1 MRADRL
7 LSLLMLLQT
16 RGRQTARWLA
26 EALEVSERTIY
37 RDVEALSVAG
47 VPVYTER
54 GPGGGVALLES
65 YRTTLTGLNEGEVQA
80 LFMLTIP
87 NALTDLGVSGE
98 LKAALLKLSAA
109 LPATWREDE
118 QRVRQRIYLDATPWS
133 HTGSSQPHLQAIYR
147 AVWEDRRLALTFQP
161 RFGTSF
167 TRTVDAYALVA
178 KGDVWYLVALQAGRP
193 RVFPLAGILAAG
205 VCEDRFE
212 RRPDFDLIAFWDAWC
227 AAASERPAY
236 PVTVRAAPEL
246 LPSLPL
252 FFGEQI
258 RQQVEQAGPPDSE
271 GWIKL
276 DLAFD
281 SLHAARSSLLGFG
294 RAVEVLAPEP
304 LRLSLADYA
313 RQIAALYDRD
323 EEAGKAALRG
333 ENLKKGIKPGFN
345 NGLFG

>member
-16 RGRQTARWLA
+16 RGRQTARRLA

-37 RDVEALSVAG
+37 RDLEALSTAG
-47 VPVYTER
+47 VPVYAER

-87 NALTDLGVSGE
+87 TALAELGVSGE
-98 LKAALLKLSAA
+98 LKAALLKLAAA
-109 LPATWREDE
+109 LPASRREAE
-118 QRVRQRIYLDATPWS
+118 QRVRRRIYLDATPWS
-133 HTGSSQPHLQAIYR
+133 HTSSDQPHLQVIYR
-147 AVWEDRRLALTFQP
+147 AVWEDRRLAVTFQP

-178 KGDVWYLVALQAGRP
+178 KGDIWYLVALQDGRP

-205 VCEDRFE
+205 VGEDRFE
-212 RRPDFDLIAFWDAWC
+212 RQPDFDLVAFWEAWC

-236 PVTVRAAPEL
+236 RVTIRAAPEL
-246 LPSLPL
+246 LFYLPQ
-252 FFGEQI
+252 FFGEGL
-258 RQQVEQAGPPDSE
+258 RRQVEQAGPPDAE
-271 GWIKL
+271 GWQKL
-276 DLAFD
+276 ELSFV
-281 SLHAARSSLLGFG
+281 SIHAARERLLGFG
-294 RAVEVLAPEP
+294 RAVEVLAPKA

-313 RQIAALYDRD
+313 RQIAALYD
-323 EEAGKAALRG
+323 
-333 ENLKKGIKPGFN
+333 
-345 NGLFG
+345 